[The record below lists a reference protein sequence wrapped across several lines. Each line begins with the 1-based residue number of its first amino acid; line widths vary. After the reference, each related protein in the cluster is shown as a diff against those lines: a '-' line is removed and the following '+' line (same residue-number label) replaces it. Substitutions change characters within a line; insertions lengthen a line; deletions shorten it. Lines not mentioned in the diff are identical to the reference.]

1 MDNKKMFEEMV
12 SNSKYKELL
21 LTSPYF
27 NKILQIVS
35 FSNTSEIEIVE
46 IISVLCERIAE
57 LEKDL

>member
-1 MDNKKMFEEMV
+1 MFEEMV

-35 FSNTSEIEIVE
+35 FSNTSEIEMVE

-57 LEKDL
+57 LEKDLKDKL